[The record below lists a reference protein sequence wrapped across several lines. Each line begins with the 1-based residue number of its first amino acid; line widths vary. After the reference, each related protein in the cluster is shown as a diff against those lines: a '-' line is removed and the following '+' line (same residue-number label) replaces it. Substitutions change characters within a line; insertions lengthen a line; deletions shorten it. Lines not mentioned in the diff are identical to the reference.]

1 MADKDQIIEAK
12 NFGTDI
18 PQPHTHFHVKGAEH
32 CSWGMKSRLSKVFN
46 PDTGKSLMLAF
57 DHGYF
62 LGPTSGLERLD
73 LSIPPLA
80 PYIDCFMG
88 TRGGLSTCI
97 DPHLTAQKALALRVT
112 SGSSVLND
120 DLSDEIISV
129 DIAEAIRLNADIM
142 ASQVFI
148 GASHQRESIENLSAV
163 INAGNTY
170 GIPTMGVVAVGKEMD
185 RTPKYFRLATRI
197 IAEVGAQVVK
207 CYYCDD
213 FDTIIAACP
222 VPIVIAGGKKIP
234 EQEALE
240 MCHNAISAGA
250 AGVDMGRNI
259 FQSQDPIAMVQAVHG
274 IVHKGLDAKE
284 AFELYNQLSKGK

>member
-1 MADKDQIIEAK
+1 MADKDGILEANSFGIGIEQAK
-12 NFGTDI
+12 GN
-18 PQPHTHFHVKGAEH
+18 FHVKGAEH
-32 CSWGMKSRLSKVFN
+32 YDWGMKSRLSKVFN
-46 PDTGKSLMLAF
+46 PATGKSLMLAF

-73 LSIPPLA
+73 LNIPPLA
-80 PYIDCFMG
+80 EYIDCYMG
-88 TRGGLSTCI
+88 TRGGLKTCI
-97 DPHLTAQKALALRVT
+97 DPKITGNKSIALRIT

-129 DIAEAIRLNADIM
+129 DIAEAIRMNADLM

-148 GASHQRESIENLSAV
+148 GGVQQRKSIENLSKA
-163 INAGNTY
+163 INTGNTY
-170 GIPTMGVVAVGKEMD
+170 GIPTMGVVAVGKEMARD
-185 RTPKYFRLATRI
+185 AKYFRLATRI

-213 FDTIIAACP
+213 FETVIASCP

-234 EQEALE
+234 EKEALE
-240 MCHNAISAGA
+240 MCFNAISMGA

-259 FQSQDPIAMVQAVHG
+259 FQSESPIAMVQAVRA
-274 IVHKGLDAKE
+274 IVHDGIDAKD
-284 AFELYNQLSKGK
+284 AFEMYNTLKAK